1 LGKHEIVWSGEAMR
15 RVMAQVERVAANR
28 PTLAVETYNPGQNVA
43 QTFPTPRD
51 PDARRLGLRRGSC
64 QLRKRGA
71 ESCPVSFQGRVVLQN
86 FHVGKLGGRNPYPS
100 GPCL

>member
-1 LGKHEIVWSGEAMR
+1 MGKHEIVWSGEAMR
-15 RVMAQVERVAANR
+15 RVKAQVERVVSER
-28 PTLAVETYNPGQNVA
+28 PTLAVKTCNPGQNLA
-43 QTFPTPRD
+43 QTFPTPHD

-86 FHVGKLGGRNPYPS
+86 FHVGKLGGRNPHPS